1 MISPGISDHFKLH
14 KQYLM
19 SELLKFAVLIRCIMH
34 LYIIN
39 IQVLCTSSLSKMLKI
54 FFLGGGGRGEGG
66 CLHIIPGLV
75 IAML

>member
-19 SELLKFAVLIRCIMH
+19 SELLKFAVLVRCIMH

-39 IQVLCTSSLSKMLKI
+39 IQVLCTSSLSIMLKI
-54 FFLGGGGRGEGG
+54 FFWGGGGG

>member
-19 SELLKFAVLIRCIMH
+19 SELLKFAVLVMCIMH
-34 LYIIN
+34 TYTRTVYFLF
-39 IQVLCTSSLSKMLKI
+39 IQNAKD
-54 FFLGGGGRGEGG
+54 FFFWGGG